1 MSFADTFATELG
13 DRTGTTVDASG
24 FPDSGTVSVDLQ
36 ALRQFLDGLDD
47 TGRSTLDI
55 IASDGVDLSQ
65 ATDAS
70 GATVIPGG
78 ALLTLAGTV
87 GEPLGNLVTQAQQAF
102 DVAMEDSGGS
112 QGQVASTGGRRTGGQ
127 VTGDGGGSGN
137 GTTDQGEGNG

>member
-1 MSFADTFATELG
+1 MSFADTFATQLG

-24 FPDSGTVSVDLQ
+24 VPDSDTVSADLQ
-36 ALRQFLDGLDD
+36 ALQQFLDGLDD

-65 ATDAS
+65 ATDDS

-78 ALLTLAGTV
+78 AMLTLAGTA

-102 DVAMEDSGGS
+102 EVAMEDSGGS
-112 QGQVASTGGRRTGGQ
+112 QGQLASGAGTGTTGQGQ
-127 VTGDGGGSGN
+127 GN
-137 GTTDQGEGNG
+137 G